1 MSTLNHTCEECDSAF
16 TIKYDERVV
25 EDNPQYCPFCSTYIQ
40 ESELEQDED
49 Y

>member
-1 MSTLNHTCEECDSAF
+1 MTVLKHQCFECDSKF
-16 TIKYDERVV
+16 KIEYDERVV
-25 EDNPQYCPFCSTYIQ
+25 EDNPSYCPFCGTYIQ